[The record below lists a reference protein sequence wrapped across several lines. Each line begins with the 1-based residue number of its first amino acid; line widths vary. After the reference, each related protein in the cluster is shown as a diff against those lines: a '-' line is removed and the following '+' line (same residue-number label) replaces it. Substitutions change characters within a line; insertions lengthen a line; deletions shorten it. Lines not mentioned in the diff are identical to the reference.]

1 MAIGSCW
8 PCVEEHSGC
17 QRRVNFDHMVAI
29 KVRGRDTTPVEE
41 LKCLEGVVDIKE
53 QKYLEDVE
61 AVGEQK
67 LLGGCGDCRRQ
78 KMV

>member
-1 MAIGSCW
+1 
-8 PCVEEHSGC
+8 
-17 QRRVNFDHMVAI
+17 MVAI